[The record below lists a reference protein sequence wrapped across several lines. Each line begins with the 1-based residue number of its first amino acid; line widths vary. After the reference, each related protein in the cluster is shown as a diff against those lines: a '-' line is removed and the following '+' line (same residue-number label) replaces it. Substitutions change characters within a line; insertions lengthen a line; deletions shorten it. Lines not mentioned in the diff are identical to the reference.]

1 MAPRPFMSTG
11 LEASK
16 KGMLAQFKRAMGR
29 AFK

>member
-1 MAPRPFMSTG
+1 MSPG

-16 KGMLAQFKRAMGR
+16 KGMLAAFKRSMGR